1 MKVDAT
7 FERAPLTLSSLYML
21 EGKAEKAV
29 EVLISNNF
37 IFSCIQMHISGV
49 GSNRVL
55 QGPLIQIVGV
65 ALITKFCDHNHSF
78 VEVVFQ

>member
-21 EGKAEKAV
+21 EGMAEKAV

-37 IFSCIQMHISGV
+37 MFSCVQMHNYRSV
-49 GSNRVL
+49 HYPPNQV
-55 QGPLIQIVGV
+55 
-65 ALITKFCDHNHSF
+65 
-78 VEVVFQ
+78 